1 MKEIRFKTELNTHEK
16 LMEFSKKEN
25 VTISKLMNTIISCFF
40 EYDVKFKQ
48 FLPKGVERKI
58 EKRIRL
64 TISEYELLNQ
74 FAIANN
80 HKINDEIIYRLIGT
94 FTKEPTITNTELSTM
109 KALTNSLIRVGN
121 NINQI
126 ARIMNE
132 DNNKFNIN
140 DTLKNDILSLNI
152 LIKSH
157 QKICQDFMIKASK
170 RWHYKLEE

>member
-1 MKEIRFKTELNTHEK
+1 MKEIRFKTELKTHEK
-16 LMEFSKKEN
+16 LMEFSKKEH

-40 EYDVKFKQ
+40 EYDVKFRQ
-48 FLPKGVERKI
+48 FLPKGLERKI

-80 HKINDEIIYRLIGT
+80 HKINDEILYRLIGT
-94 FTKEPTITNTELSTM
+94 FTMEPTITNTELSTM
-109 KALTNSLIRVGN
+109 KSLTNSLIRVGN

-126 ARIMNE
+126 ARVINQGG
-132 DNNKFNIN
+132 NFNLN
-140 DTLKNDILSLNI
+140 DALKNDISSLNI

-157 QKICQDFMIKASK
+157 QKICQDFMIRATK
-170 RWHYKLEE
+170 RWHYKLDE